1 MNRENY
7 NKRLRAKLT
16 KASEQVRRRISH
28 LEIHPD
34 NCANLTFA
42 QQELA
47 KLQDR
52 IASIK
57 VY

>member
-16 KASEQVRRRISH
+16 KAAEQVQHRISH

-34 NCANLTFA
+34 NTANLTFA
-42 QQELA
+42 KQELA

-52 IASIK
+52 IDNIK